1 VEQRYHE
8 KAKRRASGGQ
18 ARWAVVSF
26 FPFRLSGIS
35 SCVREERNL
44 TQRQNCHYTWLC
56 ALRPGAAVNN
66 RQVTLQLLPITPNCV
81 NPRPLDHTNANRI
94 HTRFTSSHLP
104 PSGFRAS
111 EWRRTRPGVRPHLRL
126 CPFSAEV
133 PVHSLQPHKQAFER
147 TRSVSLRRKQC
158 GHRLRGIVEEK
169 VFNCIYDVVLPGK
182 PICSATPPQQISR
195 SP

>member
-1 VEQRYHE
+1 VEQRFHE

-18 ARWAVVSF
+18 ARWAVISF

-35 SCVREERNL
+35 SFVREERNL

-81 NPRPLDHTNANRI
+81 NRRPLDHTNANRI

-104 PSGFRAS
+104 PLDSERQNGGARDPASGLICASVPFPRKNQYTLCNHTNKHLKEPVQFRFVGNNVATGYGAL
-111 EWRRTRPGVRPHLRL
+111 WRKK
-126 CPFSAEV
+126 FS
-133 PVHSLQPHKQAFER
+133 
-147 TRSVSLRRKQC
+147 TVSMM
-158 GHRLRGIVEEK
+158 
-169 VFNCIYDVVLPGK
+169 
-182 PICSATPPQQISR
+182 
-195 SP
+195 

>member
-1 VEQRYHE
+1 MEQRFHE

-18 ARWAVVSF
+18 ARWTVISF

-94 HTRFTSSHLP
+94 HTHFTSSHLP
-104 PSGFRAS
+104 LWIPSVRMEAHETGRQASSAPLSLFRG
-111 EWRRTRPGVRPHLRL
+111 RTSTL
-126 CPFSAEV
+126 
-133 PVHSLQPHKQAFER
+133 
-147 TRSVSLRRKQC
+147 
-158 GHRLRGIVEEK
+158 
-169 VFNCIYDVVLPGK
+169 
-182 PICSATPPQQISR
+182 SATTQTSI
-195 SP
+195 